1 MSENKVK
8 ISEFLAC
15 FVSVYFLRTGTI
27 WLLFTGN
34 IPQEIVGNG
43 ADSDM
48 RRYFLEK
55 IKLLLDT
62 EEQNPYSVFQI
73 WCVTDKQALTSHKC
87 YYFYLTF
94 MGVGVFFCCPLKRL
108 PLQNVERKGERT

>member
-1 MSENKVK
+1 M
-8 ISEFLAC
+8 
-15 FVSVYFLRTGTI
+15 
-27 WLLFTGN
+27 
-34 IPQEIVGNG
+34 
-43 ADSDM
+43 
-48 RRYFLEK
+48 EK

-62 EEQNPYSVFQI
+62 KEQNPYSVFQI

-94 MGVGVFFCCPLKRL
+94 MGVGAFFCCPLKRL

>member
-1 MSENKVK
+1 M
-8 ISEFLAC
+8 
-15 FVSVYFLRTGTI
+15 
-27 WLLFTGN
+27 
-34 IPQEIVGNG
+34 
-43 ADSDM
+43 
-48 RRYFLEK
+48 EK

-94 MGVGVFFCCPLKRL
+94 MGVGVFFCCPLGKTCS
-108 PLQNVERKGERT
+108 PETSEEKERKT

>member
-1 MSENKVK
+1 
-8 ISEFLAC
+8 
-15 FVSVYFLRTGTI
+15 
-27 WLLFTGN
+27 
-34 IPQEIVGNG
+34 
-43 ADSDM
+43 M

-87 YYFYLTF
+87 YYLTF
-94 MGVGVFFCCPLKRL
+94 MGVGVFFCCPLKRF

>member
-1 MSENKVK
+1 
-8 ISEFLAC
+8 
-15 FVSVYFLRTGTI
+15 
-27 WLLFTGN
+27 
-34 IPQEIVGNG
+34 
-43 ADSDM
+43 M

-87 YYFYLTF
+87 YYLTF

-108 PLQNVERKGERT
+108 PLQNVEKKGEKT

>member
-1 MSENKVK
+1 MFFCSDN
-8 ISEFLAC
+8 
-15 FVSVYFLRTGTI
+15 TI
-27 WLLFTGN
+27 HFIKTEVLFPMNT
-34 IPQEIVGNG
+34 
-43 ADSDM
+43 
-48 RRYFLEK
+48 
-55 IKLLLDT
+55 IKKFIHYYG
-62 EEQNPYSVFQI
+62 PYSVFQI